1 MLQAK
6 NIFCKKFLDKT
17 YNSWD
22 ERLNFVKQYGKYD
35 LVHKDYDDFKTEEE
49 KLDIK
54 KESNEILDIPASTLD
69 KPVQEL
75 IELICN
81 VNEMEALLKEMKY
94 DAKKSPLGKLSK
106 TQIKAGYS
114 SLKLIEE
121 LIRNKNT
128 GRDLV
133 DANNEFYTR
142 IPHDFGMR
150 KPPLISTLPQVREK
164 LRLLEV
170 LDDVEVAVKAMNQKS
185 EIVNPIDRH
194 YDQLE
199 CKLKPISNEDKMFK
213 IIEVKLNLYYIYL
226 LNL

>member
-1 MLQAK
+1 LLQAK
-6 NIFCKKFLDKT
+6 NIFCKKFSDKT
-17 YNSWD
+17 YNNWD
-22 ERLNFVKQYGKYD
+22 ERHSFVKHPGKYD

-54 KESNEILDIPASTLD
+54 KESNENVDIPASILD

-121 LIRNKNT
+121 LVRNKNS

-164 LRLLEV
+164 IRLLEV
-170 LDDVEVAVKAMNQKS
+170 LDDIEVAVKAMNQKS

-199 CKLKPISNEDKMFK
+199 CKLKAISNDHKMFK
-213 IIEVKLNLYYIYL
+213 VIEVNSYFIYMSEIFF
-226 LNL
+226 